1 MIIERA
7 IKNDHALLRKDT
19 QNIFTRKKNVINRW
33 AIGYDAV
40 IMRRVT

>member
-19 QNIFTRKKNVINRW
+19 QNIFTRKKMSLIDW
-33 AIGYDAV
+33 
-40 IMRRVT
+40 RVDGR